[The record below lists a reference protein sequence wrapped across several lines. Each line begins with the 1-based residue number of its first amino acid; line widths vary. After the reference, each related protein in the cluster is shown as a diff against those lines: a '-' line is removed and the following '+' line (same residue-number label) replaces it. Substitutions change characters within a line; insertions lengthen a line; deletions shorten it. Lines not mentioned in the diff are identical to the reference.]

1 MCRNI
6 KCLRHPDG
14 MPTDGELEAAALQF
28 VRKISGYRHPSMANQ
43 AAFEDAVM
51 EIASVSRT
59 LFDSLATR
67 SAATPA
73 RPGAG
78 S

>member
-14 MPTDGELEAAALQF
+14 MPTDGELEAAARQF
-28 VRKISGYRHPSMANQ
+28 VRKISGYRQPSMANQ

-67 SAATPA
+67 STATPA
-73 RPGAG
+73 RSGAG